1 MGGCM
6 SVGHNNVVLVF
17 QGAFCQS
24 NRAELDGIHRFAR
37 ERGWRIQTVEYGSAA
52 ESRLNLQGS
61 GAVFQVRPLISF
73 WNPIGCIVECSGLAP
88 KFVIEHFGKT
98 PTVFLDRHPSTLP
111 KSAACVFSDAD
122 SIATCAAKELL
133 SLGFSD
139 YAYVPWIQE
148 TVWSRERGERFKQLV
163 RMNGKRFHCFK
174 AAFQVGSELAY
185 RKKLKKWVTQLPK
198 PCGIF
203 VANDSLG
210 EQVLTA
216 CLDTGI
222 SVPDEI
228 AVLGVDDELQ
238 ICENTKPTLSSI
250 QVDNENAGYMAA
262 EMLSER
268 MARRA
273 AQSRS
278 FGARKVNRRSSTQR
292 ILKGGNRLL
301 KAIEYIR
308 LNACSGISVMDVVSQ
323 MGCSRRMADRYFKES
338 LGHTVLDQIHA
349 VRLVKV
355 KDMLSAPSSDLSEL
369 AAIAGYSSNDDL
381 RRVFKKRIGCTM
393 RDYQKS
399 LIDSSK
405 CVQK

>member
-1 MGGCM
+1 MRD
-6 SVGHNNVVLVF
+6 NLKNVVLVF
-17 QGAFCQS
+17 QGSLCQS
-24 NRAELDGIHRFAR
+24 NREELDGIYRFAR
-37 ERGWRIQTVEYGSAA
+37 ERDWRIQTVEYGAA
-52 ESRLNLQGS
+52 SENRLNLPDRGS
-61 GAVFQVRPLISF
+61 VFQVRPLISF
-73 WNPIGCIVECSGLAP
+73 WKPIGCIVECSGLAP
-88 KFVIEHFGKT
+88 RFRVEDFGKT

-111 KSAACVFSDAD
+111 KSASCVFSDAD

-133 SLGFSD
+133 ALGFAN

-148 TVWSRERGERFKQLV
+148 TVWSRERGERFEQFV
-163 RMNGKRFHCFK
+163 CINGKRFHKFK
-174 AAFQVGSELAY
+174 EVFQVGKELSY
-185 RKKLKKWVTQLPK
+185 RKKLEKWIAQLPK

-278 FGARKVNRRSSTQR
+278 FGARKVNRRSSTQQ

-301 KAIEYIR
+301 KAIEFIR

-323 MGCSRRMADRYFKES
+323 MGCSRRMADQYFKES

-349 VRLVKV
+349 VRLAKV

-381 RRVFKKRIGCTM
+381 RRVFRKRVGCTM
-393 RDYQKS
+393 KEYRKDALSAIAQ
-399 LIDSSK
+399 
-405 CVQK
+405 